1 MTTPLLCIDSGLRD
15 AAENVATDRLW
26 LRRHAQGLQPATLR
40 FFRSRPAASV
50 GLHQAIDRELR
61 LDYCRARGIDVV
73 RRPSGGGALYLDEA
87 QLGFSLVLA
96 RPAGHTLEALLRRAC
111 DGVARGLA
119 ALGVVTHYKF
129 PNDLE
134 VAGAKLAS
142 VFVATDRGAML
153 LHGTVLLDADIR
165 TMLEALRAPTEKL
178 SPDGLAAAR
187 ERLATLSQC
196 LGREPSAETLQ
207 AALRDGLA
215 AAFGLSVVAGDA
227 PAPADADTA
236 GAEAHEAQ
244 RIDWSDPAEP
254 WTEAVWKS
262 PGATLRLRTR
272 FDADGRR
279 LAAAEFAGDL
289 VCDPPDLPAYLSLAL
304 AGVPTGLAGHC
315 LDEGLARQSFDAVG
329 VAAADIRHLLY
340 LAVDKQ
346 RMRRHLDVGGDQANA
361 VMVFSPGEP
370 RAMQEIL
377 HRAAVMLVP
386 YCAKPAWCKWRHLDG
401 CTECGL
407 CEVGTAYRLAR
418 ERRMRV
424 VSVTNYEHLVTTLGE
439 MKADGTA
446 AYVGMCCSNFYLK
459 RHRAF
464 SEAGMPAVLMDISGA
479 NCYELRQE
487 DQAYAGRFRAE
498 ARLDADL
505 LVKVMQFVPPRPKPG
520 DDTPH

>member
-1 MTTPLLCIDSGLRD
+1 MTTPLLCIDSGLREC
-15 AAENVATDRLW
+15 AHHVATDRLW
-26 LRRHAQGLQPATLR
+26 LHRHARGVQPATLR
-40 FFRSRPAASV
+40 FHRSRPAASV

-61 LDYCRARGIDVV
+61 LDYCRARGIAVV
-73 RRPSGGGALYLDEA
+73 RRPSGGGALYLDEQ

-111 DGVARGLA
+111 GGVAHGLA
-119 ALGVVTHYKF
+119 ALGVASQFKF

-134 VAGAKLAS
+134 VGGAKLAS
-142 VFVATDRGAML
+142 VFVALDGGSVL

-196 LGREPSAETLQ
+196 LGRAPSVEALQ

-215 AAFGLSVVAGDA
+215 AAFDLTLVRSEA
-227 PAPADADTA
+227 PPP
-236 GAEAHEAQ
+236 AEAVSVEAETAEAL
-244 RIDWSDPAEP
+244 RIDWSASATP
-254 WTEAVWKS
+254 WVEALWKS
-262 PGATLRLRTR
+262 RGATLRLRAR

-279 LAAAEFAGDL
+279 LAAAEFSGDL
-289 VCDPPDLPAYLSLAL
+289 VCDPPTLPADLTRAL
-304 AGVPTGLAGHC
+304 AGVPTGLAERC
-315 LDEGLARQSFDAVG
+315 ANDALAGRPFDAVG
-329 VAAADIRHLLY
+329 VGEADIRHLLH

-346 RMRRHLDVGGDQANA
+346 RMRRHLDVADDQANA
-361 VMVFSPGEP
+361 VMVYSPGEP

-377 HRAAVMLVP
+377 HRAEVMLLP

-424 VSVTNYEHLVTTLGE
+424 VSVTNYEHLVSTLGG

-487 DQAYAGRFRAE
+487 DQAYAGQFKAE
-498 ARLDADL
+498 AKLDADL
-505 LVKVMQFVPPRPKPG
+505 LVKVMKFVPPRG
-520 DDTPH
+520 

>member
-15 AAENVATDRLW
+15 CAHHVATDRLW
-26 LRRHAQGLQPATLR
+26 LSRHAQGRQPAILR
-40 FFRSRPAASV
+40 FHRSRPAVSV

-61 LDYCRARGIDVV
+61 LDYCRARAIEVV
-73 RRPSGGGALYLDEA
+73 RRPSGGGALYLDEQ
-87 QLGFSLVLA
+87 QLGFSLVLR
-96 RPAGHTLEALLRRAC
+96 RPAAQSLEALLRRAC
-111 DGVARGLA
+111 DGVAQGLA
-119 ALGVVTHYKF
+119 ALGIASRFKF

-142 VFVATDRGAML
+142 VFVAADGGSVL
-153 LHGTVLLDADIR
+153 LHGTVLLEADIR

-187 ERLATLSQC
+187 DRLATLSQC
-196 LGREPSAETLQ
+196 LGREPSVEALQ

-215 AAFGLSVVAGDA
+215 ATFGLAPVAGE
-227 PAPADADTA
+227 PPPLADAQAVD
-236 GAEAHEAQ
+236 AEVREAL
-244 RIDWSDPAEP
+244 RIDWSAPDQP
-254 WTEAVWKS
+254 WVEAVSKS
-262 PGATLRLRTR
+262 PGATLRLRAR

-279 LAAAEFAGDL
+279 LAAAEFSGDL
-289 VCDPPDLPAYLSLAL
+289 ACDPPGLPADLSRAL
-304 AGVPTGLAGHC
+304 TGVPVGLAQRC
-315 LDEGLARQSFDAVG
+315 ADEVLAHRPLDAVG
-329 VAAADIRHLLY
+329 VGSEDLLHLLH

-346 RMRRHLDVGGDQANA
+346 RMRRHLDVAGDQANA

-377 HRAAVMLVP
+377 HRAEVMLVP

-439 MKADGTA
+439 MKSDGTA

-487 DQAYAGRFRAE
+487 DQAYAGQFKAE
-498 ARLDADL
+498 AKLDADL
-505 LVKVMQFVPPRPKPG
+505 LVKVMKFVPPRG
-520 DDTPH
+520 